1 MALIAAKG
9 TQMTCENGHLIGTL
23 NRDVSDG
30 DNLTAEQFDWHI
42 PGHPK
47 DGDDLEHHSSCPTCG
62 RSYIRDAGFH
72 GVVIHTPAGWI
83 NE

>member
-23 NRDVSDG
+23 NQDVHDG
-30 DNLTAEQFDWHI
+30 DELLSEQFDWHI

-47 DGDDLEHHSSCPTCG
+47 DGDGIEHSCPTCG
-62 RSYIRDAGFH
+62 RPYIQSAGIK
-72 GVVIHTPAGWI
+72 GVAIHTPAGWV